1 MSAKRELRPARRSLG
16 DRGAVYVEFLIVFMP
31 LFLLFLAVC
40 QLALLAAARL
50 VVQHAALS
58 GARSAIVV
66 LEDDPN
72 RYGRAPR
79 GSLSN
84 GRASAAPS
92 IEHALA
98 SLGLRTTA
106 DSGLGSLYGALAGE
120 PPQGQGPQQG
130 ARMTSIRQAAEFPL
144 LALAPMED
152 TIVRPKDGSVASS
165 LGASVA
171 GQLIFALA
179 YTRAAAVITVHV
191 SGSDELA
198 SDPVARDAAVSVRVT
213 YLYACGVPIV
223 RALLCRSLDSLLGW
237 PHPSSL
243 FGALLGA
250 NPTALGKRFDF
261 AEDRGGLQR
270 LAKPGSFFAPL
281 GAEATLPNQGAAYE
295 HKEGK

>member
-1 MSAKRELRPARRSLG
+1 MSAKRTTRPARLRLG
-16 DRGAVYVEFLIVFMP
+16 ERGAVYVEFLIVFMP

-72 RYGRAPR
+72 RYGGAPR
-79 GSLSN
+79 GSLSR
-84 GRASAAPS
+84 RAGAAPT

-98 SLGLRTTA
+98 SLGLRAAA
-106 DSGLGSLYGALAGE
+106 DSGPGNLYGAFEE
-120 PPQGQGPQQG
+120 PKVQAQGTQQG

-144 LALAPMED
+144 LSLAPMEGAV
-152 TIVRPKDGSVASS
+152 VRPKDGSVGSS
-165 LGASVA
+165 LSATVA
-171 GQLIFALA
+171 GQLIFALG

-191 SGSDELA
+191 SSSDELA
-198 SDPVARDAAVSVRVT
+198 AEPVARDAAVTVRVT
-213 YLYACGVPIV
+213 YLYACGVPLV
-223 RALLCRSLDSLLGW
+223 RALLCRSLDSLLGS
-237 PHPSSL
+237 PHHSSL
-243 FGALLGA
+243 FGSLLDGTTT
-250 NPTALGKRFDF
+250 PLGKRFEL

-270 LAKPGSFFAPL
+270 LAGPGSFFAPL

-295 HKEGK
+295 HKGGT